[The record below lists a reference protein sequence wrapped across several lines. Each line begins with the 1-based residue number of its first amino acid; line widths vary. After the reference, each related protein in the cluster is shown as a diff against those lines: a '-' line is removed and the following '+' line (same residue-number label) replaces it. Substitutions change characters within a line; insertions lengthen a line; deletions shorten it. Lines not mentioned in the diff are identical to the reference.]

1 MHNYHSRGSSKK
13 RLGEVWRQVTMVISG
28 SICIVERWKKSIGYR
43 FTPECNHAQE
53 RPSFLCHICRG
64 ARARENR
71 GRERYGR
78 REEKGR
84 KAGSLRWWEAGEKF
98 RKASFRY
105 LLLFTASQRNEPN
118 NVSWLPFNV
127 LRGLKQN
134 FISQKSQKTKGRTRD
149 NNNKNKNKNK
159 KKQLETFPSRLHHRT
174 WMRWHMTHVHA
185 VRVSTVSVEPV
196 SRLSR

>member
-1 MHNYHSRGSSKK
+1 MTSSYHGNCWILIEKA
-13 RLGEVWRQVTMVISG
+13 
-28 SICIVERWKKSIGYR
+28 ICIVERWKKSIGYR

-64 ARARENR
+64 AGARENR

-84 KAGSLRWWEAGEKF
+84 KAGSLGWREAGEKF

-105 LLLFTASQRNEPN
+105 LLLLTSSQRNEPN

-134 FISQKSQKTKGRTRD
+134 FIRQKSQKTKGRTRD
-149 NNNKNKNKNK
+149 NNNKKIKIK
-159 KKQLETFPSRLHHRT
+159 KTALPSVKLETFPSRLHHSGAPRAREART
-174 WMRWHMTHVHA
+174 LA
-185 VRVSTVSVEPV
+185 EPHC
-196 SRLSR
+196 